1 MDTVG
6 DKAVPSGD
14 TTPPAPEISPPTP
27 EKKKRDRIRYSC
39 THCRE
44 KK

>member
-1 MDTVG
+1 MDAAE
-6 DKAVPSGD
+6 DKAVVASGD
-14 TTPPAPEISPPTP
+14 TAPEISPPGP